1 MPSTAA
7 SAIDRLKRIRPRFDR
22 HQDHSSPFT
31 YATAIGTKTVT
42 FSLQGY
48 SNGGRPAYGYQRK
61 PIEVDGKPKVVWEL
75 HPEEADVVG
84 KTFTWHLQGNGAREI
99 ARRLT
104 EEGYLDR
111 KGRPFAYNAILEWFR
126 NPYRYAGYRC
136 WNVHDTQP

>member
-1 MPSTAA
+1 MDLIAELFRRKKCKEIFA
-7 SAIDRLKRIRPRFDR
+7 
-22 HQDHSSPFT
+22 HQRQN
-31 YATAIGTKTVT
+31 A
-42 FSLQGY
+42 LQGY

-75 HPEEADVVG
+75 HPGEADVVG

-126 NPYRYAGYRC
+126 
-136 WNVHDTQP
+136 

>member
-1 MPSTAA
+1 MNLIAELFRRKKSKEIFA
-7 SAIDRLKRIRPRFDR
+7 
-22 HQDHSSPFT
+22 HQRQN
-31 YATAIGTKTVT
+31 A
-42 FSLQGY
+42 LQGY

-104 EEGYLDR
+104 QEGYLDR

-136 WNVHDTQP
+136 WNVHDNNMKRNPKSE